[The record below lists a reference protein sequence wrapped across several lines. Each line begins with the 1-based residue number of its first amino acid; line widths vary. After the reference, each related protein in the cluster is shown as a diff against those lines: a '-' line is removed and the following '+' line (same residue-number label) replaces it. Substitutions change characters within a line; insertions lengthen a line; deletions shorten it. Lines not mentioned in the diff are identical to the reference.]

1 MAKLSRKILVLGG
14 HKLAV
19 NYLERMQK
27 ATFEGRFPFVPK
39 FFCVDSDEH
48 CVVKTGG
55 AQRSVPLP
63 DVAFIH
69 SSYVDFLTDSF
80 FDSQNWEESYL
91 IPDHTAP
98 HVFFQLFLN
107 LIKKKLWK
115 ATLLDFSKDIV
126 FPFQKKVH
134 EGVYALS
141 YATWICPPE
150 CDEPEVCPAIEGER
164 TWNFSRMILDL
175 KPAQA
180 SFPVYSVAFS
190 CEQLVDG
197 IAYLPLQKL
206 FNAWN
211 LFKKELERQ
220 KSLTL
225 TLTTHSKCHAIL
237 GMAEIS
243 IK

>member
-1 MAKLSRKILVLGG
+1 M
-14 HKLAV
+14 
-19 NYLERMQK
+19 
-27 ATFEGRFPFVPK
+27 
-39 FFCVDSDEH
+39 
-48 CVVKTGG
+48 
-55 AQRSVPLP
+55 
-63 DVAFIH
+63 
-69 SSYVDFLTDSF
+69 
-80 FDSQNWEESYL
+80 
-91 IPDHTAP
+91 
-98 HVFFQLFLN
+98 
-107 LIKKKLWK
+107 
-115 ATLLDFSKDIV
+115 DFSKDIV